1 MTRNVNHISIMIEK
15 EKLPEW
21 IDRYNN
27 NKLHGKDLEEFVEL
41 MRNNEELKL
50 DVKLDKDLNEI
61 IAESDVVELR
71 RKIIK
76 NKIPKE
82 SNGPGLSFFL
92 FAASVT
98 IIVGMAIIAFIL
110 LRKTN
115 DEIMNAESKF
125 ILADTVKITK
135 KQLTPDKQIA
145 LDKATIDS
153 IISRKS
159 RAEIKTNEE
168 KLLADNYTIFPPYEG
183 LIGEI
188 SRAGYFKLLKPK
200 IAGDLIKGSV
210 VTFSWETILMNT
222 FTISITNNKGQQVF
236 VSPAITGKDLHFN
249 TSELSGGL
257 YYYKFI
263 HNDEII
269 YFGKFTLH

>member
-1 MTRNVNHISIMIEK
+1 MIDK
-15 EKLPEW
+15 ESLPEW

-27 NKLHGKDLEEFVEL
+27 KKLHGRDLEEFVEL
-41 MRNNEELKL
+41 MKNDPELKL

-61 IAESDVVELR
+61 LEETDIIELR

-98 IIVGMAIIAFIL
+98 IFIGLAILVFIW
-110 LRKTN
+110 LRKTD
-115 DEIMNAESKF
+115 DEIMNAEYKY
-125 ILADTVKITK
+125 IRADTVKITK
-135 KQLTPDKQIA
+135 KQLTPDEQIA
-145 LDKATIDS
+145 QDKATIDS
-153 IISRKS
+153 IISRKN
-159 RAEIKTNEE
+159 RGEIKTNKE

-183 LIGEI
+183 LIGET
-188 SRAGYFKLLKPK
+188 SRAGYFKLLKPE
-200 IAGDLIKGSV
+200 IATDLIKGSV

-222 FTISITNNKGQQVF
+222 FTIIITNNKGQQVF
-236 VSPAITGKDLHFN
+236 VSPVITGKNFSFN
-249 TSELSGGL
+249 TSELSEGL

>member
-1 MTRNVNHISIMIEK
+1 MIEK

-41 MRNNEELKL
+41 MKNNEELKL

-82 SNGPGLSFFL
+82 SNGHGLSFFL

-98 IIVGMAIIAFIL
+98 IVVGMAILAFIL

-135 KQLTPDKQIA
+135 KQLTPDEQIA

-153 IISRKS
+153 IISRKN
-159 RAEIKTNEE
+159 RGEIKTDEE
-168 KLLADNYTIFPPYEG
+168 KLLADNYMIFPPYEG
-183 LIGEI
+183 LIGET

-222 FTISITNNKGQQVF
+222 FTITITNNKGQQVF
-236 VSPAITGKDLHFN
+236 VSPAITGKNFHFN